1 MEGSGDGGGAEG
13 GGGAVIFEDRRRR
26 REGRSVAGKTVV
38 VTGASSGIGLA
49 CAEHLVGRGMRVYGV
64 SRTPAAAAFNYF
76 PMDVTDD
83 ASVDEAFARIV
94 AEAGGIDAVVQSA
107 GFGLAGAIE
116 DTSVEEARAQF
127 ETNFFGALRVVR
139 RALPELRRTGGR
151 LVHVSSLGGHI
162 ALPFQGMY
170 SASKF
175 ALEGLTEALHHELH
189 GSGVAVSLVAPG
201 DFKTGFTASRRVVA
215 GAAGSRYAAQLERTM
230 AVYVADE
237 QRAEDPGAVARV
249 VYTAL
254 TSRRPALRY
263 LVGQPLQRWGVGLKK
278 LLPWR
283 VFAAAMR
290 GIYKIRGD

>member
-1 MEGSGDGGGAEG
+1 M
-13 GGGAVIFEDRRRR
+13 
-26 REGRSVAGKTVV
+26 KTVV

-49 CAEHLVGRGMRVYGV
+49 CAEHLAGRGMRVFGV
-64 SRTPAAAAFNYF
+64 SRTPPASEKFVHV
-76 PMDVTDD
+76 PMDVTSD
-83 ASVDEAFARIV
+83 ASVERAFAWIA
-94 AEAGGIDAVVQSA
+94 AEAGQVDALVQSA
-107 GFGLAGAIE
+107 GNGIAGAVE

-139 RALPELRRTGGR
+139 RALPELRRSGGR
-151 LVHVSSLGGHI
+151 VVHVSSLAGHI
-162 ALPFQGMY
+162 ALPFQGLY

-201 DFKTGFTASRRVVA
+201 DFKTGFTANRRVVA
-215 GAAGSRYAAQLERTM
+215 GAGAGSRYAAQFERTL
-230 AVYVADE
+230 AVYVAEE
-237 QRAEDPGAVARV
+237 QRAPDPEAVARV

-263 LVGQPLQRWGVGLKK
+263 LVGLPLQRWGVGLKK
-278 LLPWR
+278 ILPWR
-283 VFAAAMR
+283 VFAAVMR